1 MMRRVRSKKRRQQAN
16 VAPRTGMVL
25 IIVLVVVAVLALGA
39 YAFAE
44 LMVSQRAAAKMTGQQ
59 LQARALADSGVD
71 MLRVT
76 LSRPSA
82 ERMASGG
89 LYNNTQQFQGV
100 TVLNDPDPRDRG
112 KFSVLA
118 PNLDQDDQLAGIRF
132 GLADESGRLN
142 LQLLLVADKKVA
154 GSGRSLLMGLPGMS
168 EEMADSILDFMD
180 DDDDPRDYGCEREY
194 YSGLNP
200 PYAPAN
206 RPLATVE
213 ELLLVRGV
221 TPEMLFGLDVNR
233 NGVIDPNENP
243 GGGGDGTS
251 DATSKLGWAPFLT
264 LVSKEKNVNAE
275 GLPRIN
281 LNKDDLQTL
290 YQELTDRFGNETWAS
305 YIIAYRQFGPAQAMG
320 QARDWEGFS
329 PDFSKA
335 GNTKLGQV
343 LDLIGSKVQMQGG
356 QGGNQIYNSPFPSE
370 PLAIGGYLPLLLDN
384 VAASDTAVL
393 PGRLNVNQAPKTLLQ
408 AVPGMTEEILTEVL
422 SRRTPEADVNNPMR
436 RHEAWLLAE
445 GIVTLQ
451 EMKSLSPFLCAGGDV
466 YRAQVVGYFQGGQA
480 SARTEVVI
488 DATESPPRIL
498 LWRDISHLGRGYP
511 LETLGVDL
519 NDGAAAVSP

>member
-1 MMRRVRSKKRRQQAN
+1 MNVHPFQPRLRRRA
-16 VAPRTGMVL
+16 GMVL

-59 LQARALADSGVD
+59 LQAKALADSGVD
-71 MLRVT
+71 ALRVL
-76 LSRPSA
+76 LSKPSA
-82 ERMASGG
+82 DRSAAGG
-89 LYNNTQQFQGV
+89 LYDNTQLFQGV
-100 TVLNDPDPRDRG
+100 TVLDDPDPRERG
-112 KFSVLA
+112 KYSILA

-132 GLADESGRLN
+132 GVADESARLN
-142 LQLLLVADKKVA
+142 LQLLLVADKKIS
-154 GSGRSLLMGLPGMS
+154 GSGRTLLMGLPGMS
-168 EEMADSILDFMD
+168 EEFADAILDFID
-180 DDDDPRDYGCEREY
+180 EDDDPREYGCEREY
-194 YSGLNP
+194 YSGLTP

-213 ELLLVRGV
+213 ELLLVRGI
-221 TPEMLFGLDVNR
+221 TPDLLFGLDVNR
-233 NGVIDPNENP
+233 NGVIDPNENL
-243 GGGGDGTS
+243 GGGDGTT
-251 DATSKLGWAPFLT
+251 DATSKLGWAAFLT
-264 LVSKEKNVNAE
+264 LVSKEKNVSAE

-281 LNKDDLQTL
+281 LNQDDLATL
-290 YQELTDRFGNETWAS
+290 YQELTDRFGNDAWAS
-305 YIIAYRQFGPAQAMG
+305 YIVAYRQFGPTTASG
-320 QARDWEGFS
+320 QARDWEGYS
-329 PDFSKA
+329 PDFSRA
-335 GNTKLGQV
+335 GNTKIGQV

-356 QGGNQIYNSPFPSE
+356 QGGNQIFNSPFSSE
-370 PLAIGGYLPLLLDN
+370 VLAMGAYLPLLLDN
-384 VAASDTAVL
+384 VAASATTVL

-408 AVPGMTEEILTEVL
+408 AVPGITEEILTEIL
-422 SRRTPEADVNNPMR
+422 SRRTPEADVNMPMR

-480 SARTEVVI
+480 SARTEVVL

-498 LWRDISHLGRGYP
+498 LWRDISHLGRGYA

-519 NDGAAAVSP
+519 NDGAAAVVAP